1 MPGSA
6 VKLGAA
12 EQVLP
17 LQQIPA
23 QLLELVTRAERNAA
37 AASGR

>member
-12 EQVLP
+12 LHVLP
-17 LQQIPA
+17 LHQIGA
-23 QLLELVTRAERNAA
+23 QVLQLIAA
-37 AASGR
+37 AAAA